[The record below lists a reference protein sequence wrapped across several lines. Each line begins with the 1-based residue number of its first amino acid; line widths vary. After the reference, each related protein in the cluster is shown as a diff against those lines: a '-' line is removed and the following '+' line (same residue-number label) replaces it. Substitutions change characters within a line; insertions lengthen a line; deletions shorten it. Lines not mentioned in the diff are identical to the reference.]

1 MRRAP
6 STPPALPG
14 YEFVRLLGAG
24 GFSDVFLYE
33 QQLPRRQ
40 VAVKVLLADGLDSGA
55 RAAFVDEANLMARL
69 SAHPSIVTI
78 FHADIAPDDRPFFV
92 MEYCSGPSLSEQAK
106 RAPFSVVDAL
116 RTGVRLVGAV
126 ATAHAAGILHRD
138 IKPANVL
145 TNDYGWPALTDF
157 GISSSVIDEAVV
169 LTTTLSELRG
179 GSSTESQSVGMSV
192 PWSPPEMF
200 ADRPQPDVRSDVFSL
215 AATLHTLL
223 AGRTPFEIP
232 GRPNGALDLI
242 GRIERGAIT
251 PLPRDDV
258 PASLQAVLRKGMATN
273 PADRYA
279 TAVEFGRALQRVEL
293 ELGYASTPLDVP
305 AVVEA
310 PPEREEAGAGDET
323 RVRGV
328 TVIAPIGPA
337 AVPAGHGSA
346 TIGGGPGAP
355 ASVPGGASA
364 VDDATVMPAD
374 DATVMRADAAT
385 VVRASDQ
392 TIVRPAGDARA
403 APSAAPRVDDT
414 VVRAPARESASTT
427 ATATGAAP
435 ASPEA
440 PASTEVEA
448 AAPRRRLVGV
458 LAAIG
463 GLLLA
468 IAIAVAVVVGGGAV
482 RERPDAGATD
492 PADEPGIAI
501 PVVTVPSPVLVSAQ
515 PSADGSAVVFTV
527 ANPEP
532 EDGDQLRWA
541 RAEQPGVRSPVDG
554 DRIVVPLSAPGARV
568 CIEAEIIR
576 AGRASAAPLESCY
589 PE

>member
-6 STPPALPG
+6 STPPELPG

-24 GFSDVFLYE
+24 GFSDVFLYQ

-78 FHADIAPDDRPFFV
+78 FHADIAPDDRPYFV

-106 RAPFSVVDAL
+106 RAPFTVVDAL

-157 GISSSVIDEAVV
+157 GISSSVIDETVV

-258 PASLQAVLRKGMATN
+258 PPSLQAVLRKGMATS

-305 AVVEA
+305 SVVEA
-310 PPEREEAGAGDET
+310 PPEREEAAAGDET

-328 TVIAPIGPA
+328 TVIAPTAPDAAAGATAAAPA
-337 AVPAGHGSA
+337 HV
-346 TIGGGPGAP
+346 GGG
-355 ASVPGGASA
+355 A
-364 VDDATVMPAD
+364 VEEATVLRAD
-374 DATVMRADAAT
+374 DATVMRADDAT
-385 VVRASDQ
+385 VMRASDQ
-392 TIVRPAGDARA
+392 TVVRPADVAH
-403 APSAAPRVDDT
+403 APQPATPRVDDT
-414 VVRAPARESASTT
+414 VVRAPERDTAAST
-427 ATATGAAP
+427 ATASTAAP
-435 ASPEA
+435 SPGQTEA
-440 PASTEVEA
+440 TTDVEA

-458 LAAIG
+458 LAAVG

-482 RERPDAGATD
+482 RERPDAAD
-492 PADEPGIAI
+492 PPDEPGIAI

-541 RAEQPGVRSPVDG
+541 RAEQPGERRPVEG
-554 DRIVVPLSAPGARV
+554 DAIVVPLSAPGARV